1 MNFREG
7 REQYFNPEYFNPELE
22 KLKNLEGYEKWEKSN
37 CEKRMELLLTRMEG
51 NENPLIKVE
60 KIFFETLREIER
72 VREIFESFRSGSKK
86 KTSKKEEEDFHPLR
100 EIVKEIAERLERG
113 K

>member
-1 MNFREG
+1 
-7 REQYFNPEYFNPELE
+7 
-22 KLKNLEGYEKWEKSN
+22 
-37 CEKRMELLLTRMEG
+37 MELLLTRMEG